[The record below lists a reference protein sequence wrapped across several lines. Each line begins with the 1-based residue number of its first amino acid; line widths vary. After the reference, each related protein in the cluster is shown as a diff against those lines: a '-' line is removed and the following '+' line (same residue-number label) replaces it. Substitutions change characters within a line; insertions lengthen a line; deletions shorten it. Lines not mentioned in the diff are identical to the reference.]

1 MPGSIVSRHWM
12 PCVFKKHMPLDL
24 RVIKEIEDIFQT
36 LELFDMVDK
45 TGLED
50 VWTMIVADTHF
61 PCTYEKNGTS
71 RDIIT
76 TVKEALRLCQVKNNA
91 CIHKLNSVI
100 QYFHNINRA
109 DILDMQIIYSQ

>member
-1 MPGSIVSRHWM
+1 MPGNVVSRHWM
-12 PCVFKKHMPLDL
+12 PCVFREHIPFSIL
-24 RVIKEIEDIFQT
+24 VISKLHLSHV
-36 LELFDMVDK
+36 LELFARVDEASLK
-45 TGLED
+45 D
-50 VWTMIVADTHF
+50 VWKMTVADTHF
-61 PCTYEKNGTS
+61 PCMFVRNGTS